1 MVFEKI
7 RRRFS
12 QTNAFVCNR
21 RQPSLELL
29 FKITEVL
36 QVDVKELID
45 SKKKETD
52 GK

>member
-1 MVFEKI
+1 MVSEKI